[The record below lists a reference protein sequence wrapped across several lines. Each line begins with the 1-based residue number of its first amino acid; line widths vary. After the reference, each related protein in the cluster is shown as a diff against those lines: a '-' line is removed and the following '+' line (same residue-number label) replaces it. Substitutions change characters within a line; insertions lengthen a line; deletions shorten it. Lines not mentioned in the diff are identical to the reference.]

1 MASKKKHT
9 KNTLSKRILHAV
21 EDKPALVELVGI
33 LSRDRLTAR
42 TIMSETGCS
51 KPTVYARIK
60 ALDDLGVKVKTVK
73 VREGAS
79 GPQADAFYL

>member
-1 MASKKKHT
+1 
-9 KNTLSKRILHAV
+9 
-21 EDKPALVELVGI
+21 
-33 LSRDRLTAR
+33 
-42 TIMSETGCS
+42 MSETGCS